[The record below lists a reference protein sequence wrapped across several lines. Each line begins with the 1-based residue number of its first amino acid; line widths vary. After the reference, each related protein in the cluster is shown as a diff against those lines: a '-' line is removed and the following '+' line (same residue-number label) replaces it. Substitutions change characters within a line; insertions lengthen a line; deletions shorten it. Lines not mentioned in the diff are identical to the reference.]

1 MYCLG
6 NFVTD
11 WIRMRPNKEGLIVR
25 VVIQDKKVTR
35 VSLAPLTRD
44 SANNVLILDP
54 SAGEGAQLTAKV
66 KSLSADTPLKLN

>member
-25 VVIQDKKVTR
+25 VVIQDKKVT
-35 VSLAPLTRD
+35 
-44 SANNVLILDP
+44 
-54 SAGEGAQLTAKV
+54 
-66 KSLSADTPLKLN
+66 